1 MVVIEARDIVL
12 RLGGRVLLS
21 QVSLHARPGEVHVLL
36 GANGA
41 GKSTLLRTLSG
52 ELQPD
57 AGEVRL
63 AGAPLQQWT
72 PRERARLRALLPQE
86 STVCFAFTAL
96 EVTLLGRFPHHD
108 GFPAVR
114 DERIALQALTRLDA
128 AHLAH
133 RVYLSLSGGERARVQ
148 LARTLAQIWEPW
160 RANPRCML
168 LDEPI
173 ASLDVVHQHQ
183 TLALVRALAT
193 AEGVAVVAVLH
204 DLNLALQYADRV
216 TLLSRGAMYGSGH
229 PREVITPAA
238 LRECFG
244 LEARVVQP
252 REASHP
258 LVLPMVDAAPACSST
273 LGA

>member
-12 RLGGRVLLS
+12 RLGGRALLS
-21 QVSLHARPGEVHVLL
+21 HVSLHARPGEVHVLL
-36 GANGA
+36 GANRA

-57 AGEVRL
+57 AGKVRL

-86 STVCFAFTAL
+86 STVCFGFSTL

-108 GFPAVR
+108 GFPGAR
-114 DERIALQALTRLDA
+114 DESIALQALTRVDA
-128 AHLAH
+128 VHLAH
-133 RVYLSLSGGERARVQ
+133 RAYLSLSSGERARVQ

-183 TLALVRALAT
+183 TLAMVRGVAK
-193 AEGVAVVAVLH
+193 AEGVAVIVVLH

-216 TLLSRGAMYGSGH
+216 TLLSGGAVHASGLT
-229 PREVITPAA
+229 REVITAAA

-244 LEARVVQP
+244 LEARLVP
-252 REASHP
+252 LGASHP
-258 LVLPMVDAAPACSST
+258 LVLPLVNAPSRVPSPC
-273 LGA
+273 GA

>member
-1 MVVIEARDIVL
+1 
-12 RLGGRVLLS
+12 
-21 QVSLHARPGEVHVLL
+21 
-36 GANGA
+36 
-41 GKSTLLRTLSG
+41 LRTLSG

-63 AGAPLQQWT
+63 AGVPLQRWT

-86 STVCFAFTAL
+86 SSVCFGFTAL

-108 GFPAVR
+108 GFPGAR
-114 DERIALQALTRLDA
+114 DERIALQALTKLDA
-128 AHLAH
+128 MHLAH

-160 RANPRCML
+160 RGNPRCLL

-183 TLALVRALAT
+183 TLALVRALAM

-216 TLLSRGAMYGSGH
+216 TLLSRGAMYASGH
-229 PREVITPAA
+229 TREVITPAA

-244 LEARVVQP
+244 LEARLVQP
-252 REASHP
+252 QEASHP
-258 LVLPMVDAAPACSST
+258 LVLPMVEAAPACSPM

>member
-86 STVCFAFTAL
+86 SSVCFGFTAL

-108 GFPAVR
+108 GFPGTR
-114 DERIALQALTRLDA
+114 DERIAVQALTRVDA
-128 AHLAH
+128 GHLAH

-183 TLALVRALAT
+183 TLAMVRALAG
-193 AEGVAVVAVLH
+193 AEGVAVIAVLH

-216 TLLSRGAMYGSGH
+216 TLLAGGAVHASGLT
-229 PREVITPAA
+229 REVITAAA

-244 LEARVVQP
+244 LEARLVQP
-252 REASHP
+252 PEASHP
-258 LVLPMVDAAPACSST
+258 LVLPLMDARCAIPFPF
-273 LGA
+273 GA